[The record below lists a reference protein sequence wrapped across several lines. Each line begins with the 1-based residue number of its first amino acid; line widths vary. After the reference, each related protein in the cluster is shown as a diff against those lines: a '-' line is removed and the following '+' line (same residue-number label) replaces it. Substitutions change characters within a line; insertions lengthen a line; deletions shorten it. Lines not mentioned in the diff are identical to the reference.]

1 MIKSFLLKLANL
13 FGRKP
18 TVVTPKEEK
27 KESKVEEPTAGPAVS
42 KEESTE
48 QKKLV
53 ELLEDLKKRE
63 KEIDARLRTL
73 EEKERYLH
81 NKEISLERKERELL
95 QRKKKLERLQKE
107 VEAKLEQ
114 IAGLSRDEAKRLVIE
129 STEKRLTVWIAKK
142 IEEAKEAIKAQEE
155 ELARE
160 ILLDA
165 IKHGVVDWVA
175 EYTVSTVRLPD
186 EEVKGK
192 IIGREGRNIR
202 TFERATGVELEID
215 ETLDVRLSSFD
226 PIRREIAKLSLQKL
240 VRDGRIQPSRIEEV
254 VAQTKEQ
261 MDRILLEEGK
271 KICQAVGVYHL
282 PIDLVKMI
290 GRYKYR
296 FSYGQNL
303 AQHTIEETKIG
314 VALAH
319 ELKADVK
326 IVRLGCLLH
335 DIGKVVTDEEG
346 SHVQLGVDLL
356 KRYRLPEKVIAC
368 VAEHHE
374 DKPFSCLESV
384 IAWIADAASGSRPGA
399 RYEAHEQY
407 LKRMENIEEIVRS
420 FKGVSDVAA
429 YQAGREVRVIVK
441 PEEVSDEELTV
452 LVQKIAEKLDEEAKW
467 AGQIKV
473 TAIRETR
480 ATAIATRQNG

>member
-1 MIKSFLLKLANL
+1 M
-13 FGRKP
+13 
-18 TVVTPKEEK
+18 
-27 KESKVEEPTAGPAVS
+27 
-42 KEESTE
+42 
-48 QKKLV
+48 
-53 ELLEDLKKRE
+53 
-63 KEIDARLRTL
+63 
-73 EEKERYLH
+73 
-81 NKEISLERKERELL
+81 
-95 QRKKKLERLQKE
+95 
-107 VEAKLEQ
+107 
-114 IAGLSRDEAKRLVIE
+114 
-129 STEKRLTVWIAKK
+129 
-142 IEEAKEAIKAQEE
+142 
-155 ELARE
+155 
-160 ILLDA
+160 
-165 IKHGVVDWVA
+165 
-175 EYTVSTVRLPD
+175 
-186 EEVKGK
+186 
-192 IIGREGRNIR
+192 
-202 TFERATGVELEID
+202 
-215 ETLDVRLSSFD
+215 
-226 PIRREIAKLSLQKL
+226 
-240 VRDGRIQPSRIEEV
+240 
-254 VAQTKEQ
+254 VAQTRKQ
-261 MDRILLEEGK
+261 MDKILLEEGK

-384 IAWIADAASGSRPGA
+384 IVWIADAASGSRPGA

-420 FKGVSDVAA
+420 FKGVADVAA

-452 LVQKIAEKLDEEAKW
+452 LVQKIAEKLDDEAKW